1 MPDARRGHTLYELL
15 LVLLLISVLAGLAVP
30 SFGGIVARTRIRAEV
45 DALFHAVHV
54 ARKES
59 IMRRQVVSLCPSADG
74 RQCDGSRDWS
84 AGWIMFNNADGDEP
98 PRVDPGEAV
107 LQRHAVRP
115 EVRIRANRR
124 GFTLRATF
132 RRATNGTLVICD
144 RADRV
149 AAKALVISYTGRPR
163 VALADRAGRAYD
175 CAD

>member
-1 MPDARRGHTLYELL
+1 MPDARRGYSLYELL
-15 LVLLLISVLAGLAVP
+15 LVLLLISVLISLAVP
-30 SFGGIVARTRIRAEV
+30 SFGGIVARTRIRAEI

-74 RQCDGSRDWS
+74 SQCDGTRDWS

-115 EVRIRANRR
+115 EIRIRANRR

-132 RRATNGTLVICD
+132 RRATNGTLVVCD
-144 RADRV
+144 RAER
-149 AAKALVISYTGRPR
+149 APAKALIVSYTGRPR
-163 VALADRAGRAYD
+163 VALADRSGRAYD